1 MKKFL
6 LILLV
11 MCVGFQ
17 GALLAQTKTVTGQ
30 VTGGDDGLGIPRA
43 NVTVK
48 GTTRGTPTD
57 LDGNYTIEVSADE
70 TLVFSFI
77 GYVTQEILVGN
88 QTTINVVL
96 QPDAQTLEEVVVV
109 GYGSQERKEI
119 TSAVASIKPEDF
131 NQGNIPNPTQLLQ
144 GKVAGLQV
152 TKAGGDPNGNPEIRL
167 RGLSTF
173 GANTAPL
180 IVLDGVPGADLANVD
195 PNDIASIDV
204 LKDGSAAAIYG
215 ARASSGVILITT
227 TKGSGETGIS
237 RISINSFV
245 AVDQAIRTIDVL
257 SPEEF
262 VARGGEDFN
271 SRTDWFDVLTQDAV
285 SYTTNASVSGSFGA
299 TNYRASVNYRNNN
312 GIIKGVSNER
322 LNTRLNL
329 SHTALN
335 DKLRLNFNVSVTN
348 REFETKDADLFR
360 YTMIYNPT
368 APIYDDLNTANDGGF
383 FQRDL
388 FDFFNPEALR
398 QQQLRGGIEKNLLTT
413 YRAEYDILDNLTAM
427 VQYTQDRRNTLRG
440 EYDSRLDPQV
450 GFGARGRAARF
461 NDDMFTQILTATLTY
476 DTEIATDLRMTAL
489 IGAEQQRRRFEGFG
503 ARARQFLFDSN
514 TWNNLGAGAIR
525 VGQNTDLYSYFNED
539 QLNSTFTRFNFNYKG
554 AYFVSASLRVD
565 SFSGFGADEKT
576 GYFPTIS
583 AGAELTE
590 LADLGPISSLKARVS
605 YGITGALPFSADQ
618 ALPVFGNQDG
628 RVDLDGDPLTTDDVF
643 VGIVQRQNANQE
655 LRWETKKE
663 FNIGVDFSVLDGK
676 ITGTMDYYTRNIEDL
691 IFRIQV
697 PIGAP
702 NPFDNDRPTTALN
715 TFVNLADL
723 SSAGFEFAASYN
735 EVNLGPVKWTP
746 GINFTIYD
754 KATVESLSVG
764 EGLGFDFIRPFGS
777 APGSP
782 GQNNNP
788 TVEARVGSTVG
799 NFWGPRFLGVDE
811 NNEWILSAGV
821 NDTEQF
827 EIIGNGLPDGDFG
840 FQNNFEMG
848 NWSMSFLLRGTFGHE
863 MYNSF
868 RGFYENQDPASN
880 TWNSVVT
887 DKTIDIVSTPTF
899 SDLYIEDASFIR
911 LDNLQI
917 GYNIPTESDWLENLR
932 IYAGG
937 QNLFTIT
944 NYTGLDPEFRVLD
957 PSQLG
962 DGVDA
967 GRRQDAAL
975 SPGIERRDQFFP
987 VRTYTLGVNLT
998 IK

>member
-1 MKKFL
+1 
-6 LILLV
+6 

-17 GALLAQTKTVTGQ
+17 GALLAQTKTVTGT

-57 LDGNYTIEVSADE
+57 LDGNYTIEVESTE

-96 QPDAQTLEEVVVV
+96 QPDVANLEEVVVV
-109 GYGSQERKEI
+109 GYGSQEKKEI
-119 TSAVASIKPEDF
+119 TSAVASVKPEDF
-131 NQGNIPNPTQLLQ
+131 NQGNIPDPTQLLQ
-144 GKVAGLQV
+144 GKVAGLQI
-152 TKAGGDPNGNPEIRL
+152 TKAGGDPNGSPAIRL

-173 GANTAPL
+173 GANTSPL
-180 IVLDGVPGADLANVD
+180 IVLDGVPGADLSNVD
-195 PNDIASIDV
+195 PNDIASFDV

-227 TKGSGETGIS
+227 TKGSGDEGIT
-237 RISINSFV
+237 RISVNSFV
-245 AVDQAIRTIDVL
+245 AVEQAIRSIDVL
-257 SPEEF
+257 SADEF
-262 VARGGEDFN
+262 VARGGTDFG
-271 SRTDWFDVLTQDAV
+271 SDTDWFDVLTQDAV
-285 SYTTNASVSGSFGA
+285 NYTTNASISGSFGA
-299 TNYRASVNYRNNN
+299 TSYRASINYRNNN

-335 DKLRLNFNVSVTN
+335 DKLRLNVNLSVTN
-348 REFETKDADLFR
+348 REFETKDNDLFR

-368 APIYDDLNTANDGGF
+368 APIMDDVNTQNDGGF

-398 QQQLRGGIEKNLLTT
+398 QQQLRGGIQKNLLTT
-413 YRAEYDILDNLTAM
+413 YRAEYDILDNLTAT
-427 VQYTQDRRNTLRG
+427 VQYTQDRRNNLRG
-440 EYDSRLDPQV
+440 TYDSRLDPQT
-450 GFGARGRAARF
+450 GFGARGVAGRF
-461 NDDMFTQILTATLTY
+461 NDDAFTQILTATLTY
-476 DTEIATDLRMTAL
+476 DTEIAEDLQMTTL
-489 IGAEQQRRRFEGFG
+489 IGGEQQKRRFEGFG
-503 ARARQFLFDSN
+503 VNVRQFLFDSQ

-525 VGQNTDLYSYFNED
+525 VGQNTNLYSYFDED
-539 QLNSTFTRFNFNYKG
+539 QLNSTFARFNFNYKG
-554 AYFVSASLRVD
+554 AYFLSATLRAE

-576 GYFPTIS
+576 GYFPAVS
-583 AGAELTE
+583 AGAEITE

-605 YGITGALPFSADQ
+605 YGITGALPFGADQ
-618 ALPVFGNQDG
+618 ALPVFGNGG
-628 RVDLDGDPLTTDDVF
+628 RVDLDADPLTTDDVF
-643 VGIVQRQNANQE
+643 VGIVQNQNANRN
-655 LRWETKKE
+655 LKWETKKE
-663 FNIGVDFSVLDGK
+663 FNVGVDFSILDGK

-691 IFRIQV
+691 IFLIQV

-702 NPFDNDRPTTALN
+702 NPFDNNRPTTALN

-735 EVNLGPVKWTP
+735 QVSLGRVKWTP
-746 GINFTIYD
+746 SFNFTIYD

-764 EGLGFDFIRPFGS
+764 EGLGFDFIRPVGS

-821 NDTEQF
+821 NDTDQF

-840 FQNNFEMG
+840 FQNNFELG
-848 NWSMSFLLRGTFGHE
+848 NWSLGFLLRGTFGHE

-868 RGFYENQDPASN
+868 RGFYENADPASN

-887 DKTIDIVSTPTF
+887 DLSQNIVSTPTF
-899 SDLYIEDASFIR
+899 SSFFIEDASFIR
-911 LDNLQI
+911 LDNLQL
-917 GYNIPTESDWLENLR
+917 GYNVPTESDWLESLR
-932 IYAGG
+932 IYAGA

-944 NYTGLDPEFRVLD
+944 NYTGLDPEFRVQD
-957 PSQLG
+957 ASQLG
-962 DGVDA
+962 DGTNA
-967 GRRQDAAL
+967 ANRQASAL
-975 SPGIERRDQFFP
+975 SPGIERRNQFFP